1 MDQAGTSQGVF
12 SRMTAAGWL
21 AGLREDYEQIFVK
34 GWSPYLG
41 AILLVI
47 VTSALISSGLFWGVY
62 GGLKLWGD
70 WFNNFIGLGPLLGIK
85 NELQSPLLHRISLM
99 DLTLVIGAFCAAL
112 LAGQFRINRPPPL
125 EFVTG
130 ALGGSLMGIGAS
142 LAGGCTTGGFFTPLT
157 FASPAGWA
165 MWAGLLGGA
174 FLGLKALL
182 WTMEHVGWGTAAPAM
197 TAASPLKR
205 LYPLFGL
212 AVFLLVAWWA
222 TRWFTSDDQR
232 LASRGIIIA
241 AGFALGF
248 ILHRSRFCFSRVF
261 REPFMTGEGTMTKAM
276 ILALVL
282 GIPVSSLLLQQETVD
297 PYLAIPATFW
307 LGSVLGG
314 VVFGIGMVFAGGC
327 ASGSLWRMGEGHL
340 KLWVAVFF
348 FGWNGSVFSAIVKRW
363 DLLTR
368 EMSLDLV
375 EVSRVGRQVFLPDV
389 FGGWGWAYLLSLVIL
404 GIWYLLVRYNESTNR
419 FTVL

>member
-1 MDQAGTSQGVF
+1 MDQASVPQGVF
-12 SRMTAAGWL
+12 SRLAATGWL
-21 AGLREDYEQIFVK
+21 SGLREDYEQIFVK
-34 GWSPYLG
+34 SWSPYLG
-41 AILLVI
+41 AILLVV
-47 VTSALISSGLFWGVY
+47 VTSALMASGLFWGIY
-62 GGLKLWGD
+62 GGLKLWGN
-70 WFNNFIGLGPLLGIK
+70 WFNNFIGLGPLLGI
-85 NELQSPLLHRISLM
+85 NSELQSPLLNRISLM
-99 DLTLVIGAFCAAL
+99 DITLVIGAFCAAL

-125 EFVTG
+125 EFITG

-182 WTMEHVGWGTAAPAM
+182 WVMEHITWGT
-197 TAASPLKR
+197 TAAGAVSAAPLKR
-205 LYPLFGL
+205 FYPLFGL
-212 AVFLLVAWWA
+212 AVLLLIAWWA
-222 TRWFTSDDQR
+222 THWFSSDNQQ
-232 LASRGIIIA
+232 LASRGIIIV

-248 ILHRSRFCFSRVF
+248 ILHRSRFCFARVF

-276 ILALVL
+276 ILALAL
-282 GIPVSSLLLQQETVD
+282 GIPVSSLLLQQETLD
-297 PYLAIPATFW
+297 PYLAIPAPFW
-307 LGSVLGG
+307 LGSVVGG

-348 FGWNGSVFSAIVKRW
+348 FAWIGSVFSAIVKRW

-368 EMSLDLV
+368 EMSLELV
-375 EVSRVGRQVFLPDV
+375 EVSRVGKQVFLPDV
-389 FGGWGWAYLLSLVIL
+389 LPGWGWTYLLSFAIL
-404 GIWYLLVRYNESTNR
+404 GVWYLLVRYNESTNK